1 MRTKSKDIR
10 ERMIASAME
19 CYRKY
24 GVINSS
30 MDIVAKRAGTTK
42 PTVYS
47 HFGSKDGL
55 FDAVIETLQHNFLEN
70 PSLVYDKEKDAAEQ
84 LVSFFNE
91 QLISLFDQ
99 DYIELLRA
107 IILETTRKNHNIPYD
122 DLQMEFDV
130 RNWIEDAIEY
140 GDMEPCD
147 VVMAANNLI
156 GIVNGRFFYPALIG
170 IRQFSKK
177 KQKQEL
183 RKSIEEFL
191 GLSHRENLRKFGE

>member
-1 MRTKSKDIR
+1 
-10 ERMIASAME
+10 MIKAAME

-30 MDIVAKRAGTTK
+30 MDIVAKEAGTTK
-42 PTVYS
+42 PTIYS

-55 FDAVIETLQHNFLEN
+55 FDAVIEKLQSDFFDLPTLEF
-70 PSLVYDKEKDAAEQ
+70 DKEKDAAEQ
-84 LVSFFNE
+84 LVSFFDK
-91 QLISLFDQ
+91 QLKSLFDQ
-99 DYIELLRA
+99 NYIDLLRA
-107 IILETTRKNHNIPYD
+107 IVLETTRKKHNVPYD
-122 DLQMEFDV
+122 DLQMAFDV
-130 RNWIEDAIEY
+130 RNWIEDAIAY
-140 GDMEPCD
+140 GDLEPCD
-147 VVMAANNLI
+147 VVTAANNLI

-177 KQKQEL
+177 KQKEEL